1 MKSRAGPHASRQPR
15 LPPTPSG
22 GNSLDMMELWDLAEV
37 HCQEPRGNVEE
48 AGEDPERIGPG
59 VKVEG
64 QI

>member
-1 MKSRAGPHASRQPR
+1 
-15 LPPTPSG
+15 
-22 GNSLDMMELWDLAEV
+22 MMELWDLAEV